1 MLLDNFNF
9 IYIIDNLN
17 LNNDIYKKIDK
28 KKYLKLDSKSYDISI
43 NSKILQ
49 KIPRTN
55 IIRKNPDELKKVLL
69 LLDILLN
76 AKKNNYEKIIVLN
89 NDLFIPEFIFDDM
102 KIPNDWNFLSISKE
116 SNADKEI
123 ENVTSFNNLDLIC
136 FNKSVYDDLIKYLN
150 TFKANSV
157 DIVSE
162 VALKSKKA
170 YLLSNLFAN
179 IDMKDIKVLKKLI
192 GNSEI
197 KICFGL
203 NNDLNNSI
211 LDNISIKK
219 DDNLLPW
226 NFNEEVLLKRLFSL
240 FLKNN
245 KIVDADSAYLPYIQ
259 FLKRNFKNIKFF
271 AIKDSNESILNYL
284 NSLEVYSESF
294 PMFLEKKEELFERY
308 ISLYKD
314 MENILIYKSIHFEII
329 TADNYKDLL

>member
-102 KIPNDWNFLSISKE
+102 KIPNDWNFLSINKE

-123 ENVTSFNNLDLIC
+123 ENIIGFDNLDLIC

-150 TFKANSV
+150 TFKANSI
-157 DIVSE
+157 DIVNE

-226 NFNEEVLLKRLFSL
+226 NFNEEALLKRLFSL

-314 MENILIYKSIHFEII
+314 MENILIYKSIYFEII

>member
-1 MLLDNFNF
+1 MLLNNFNF

-102 KIPNDWNFLSISKE
+102 KIPNDWNFLSINKE

-123 ENVTSFNNLDLIC
+123 ENIIGFDNLDLIC

-150 TFKANSV
+150 TFKANSI
-157 DIVSE
+157 DIVNE